1 MILKLLV
8 DLTRVVEAKTTITI
22 QLQQLILQSQLWRF
36 CVFLIR
42 AILWRSQI
50 SSNFSPSVSFWMTN
64 KTCRKVQCHCY
75 FLMILSFVCVCV
87 CGQNHVCKLW
97 SRSWFH
103 MSCLSDLSG
112 ISCKPTYAQILIAS
126 SVGLMVA
133 AAMHYR
139 LKKIR
144 DNRIIPKMR
153 IPESG
158 QVVKLEKFSYYVG
171 NWWMWRQVFNLF
183 HGIIC
188 RIPFVY
194 PELIDTSLYISTCM
208 HAFCS

>member
-1 MILKLLV
+1 
-8 DLTRVVEAKTTITI
+8 
-22 QLQQLILQSQLWRF
+22 
-36 CVFLIR
+36 
-42 AILWRSQI
+42 
-50 SSNFSPSVSFWMTN
+50 
-64 KTCRKVQCHCY
+64 
-75 FLMILSFVCVCV
+75 
-87 CGQNHVCKLW
+87 
-97 SRSWFH
+97 

-171 NWWMWRQVFNLF
+171 N
-183 HGIIC
+183 
-188 RIPFVY
+188 
-194 PELIDTSLYISTCM
+194 
-208 HAFCS
+208 